1 MGGQGELRI
10 MNIEV
15 YFLVRNSEFNIRYS
29 IFNAYVFPG
38 AMNRAPTILYD
49 ESRPY
54 GHGTPTPSRPSFT
67 PCAVNSFDS
76 CSNLFSGFSD
86 GVHISLFHLPDAHG
100 KLRAAAYARDE
111 VEVIVHYHLV
121 RTTAVQLQRR
131 HADRI

>member
-49 ESRPY
+49 ESRPTDTD
-54 GHGTPTPSRPSFT
+54 HRHRNVLPLRLVP
-67 PCAVNSFDS
+67 
-76 CSNLFSGFSD
+76 L
-86 GVHISLFHLPDAHG
+86 IHLI
-100 KLRAAAYARDE
+100 AAA
-111 VEVIVHYHLV
+111 IFS
-121 RTTAVQLQRR
+121 AVFPMASISPCFISQMLMGSSGLPLTRGMR
-131 HADRI
+131 WR